1 LANTWR
7 LVATLFCGVVLGA
20 ICAGVMNWI
29 KSDRV
34 IGLFNG
40 SSSERLLM
48 LLATTLAAFALGHG
62 EEGHELVPMGF
73 APGSTFQ
80 PELLVIV
87 TGEKTRVFEAG
98 FLR

>member
-1 LANTWR
+1 
-7 LVATLFCGVVLGA
+7 
-20 ICAGVMNWI
+20 
-29 KSDRV
+29 
-34 IGLFNG
+34 
-40 SSSERLLM
+40 M

-87 TGEKTRVFEAG
+87 TGRGLTQKPGGYRGEMGLVVVGCCVFVFG
-98 FLR
+98 